1 MRNKKKKAQWYVHVW
16 YLVPLGIYATFWGS
30 FIGYIWHCGFLWD
43 VYMSFHSLSHSCY
56 AFGVSRVHVRVLW
69 DPMLLG
75 SWLIYIRYE
84 RWVTFLLGTP
94 NHCLIPTIPSFVIW
108 LSFIVLTW
116 VDHHSFYFLIA
127 FFCISLPL
135 SRSLF
140 HLLFISYILIHII
153 NSIPSSHHSHI
164 SLMVWPFI
172 LSLISL
178 STFPLVTSK
187 SMTHE
192 IFLCITSCTR
202 GYGFDHWVFEP
213 SFPSFLSP
221 YHSGLRY
228 VPCLKTTL
236 RPRDQTL
243 SLTVFTWTGFW

>member
-1 MRNKKKKAQWYVHVW
+1 MRLFYALHLVHEGMG
-16 YLVPLGIYATFWGS
+16 LI
-30 FIGYIWHCGFLWD
+30 IGYLCHLLRFIYWVYLSLW
-43 VYMSFHSLSHSCY
+43 VFVSFYEFFQSLSHSCY
-56 AFGVSRVHVRVLW
+56 AFGVSRVHMRVLW
-69 DPMLLG
+69 DPMLFR
-75 SWLIYIRYE
+75 SWLIYFRYE
-84 RWVTFLLGTP
+84 RWVTFLLGSP
-94 NHCLIPTIPSFVIW
+94 DHCLIPTIPSLVIW

-116 VDHHSFYFLIA
+116 VDHHSFHFPIV
-127 FFCISLPL
+127 FFCIPLPL

-140 HLLFISYILIHII
+140 HLLFIPYILIPITDL
-153 NSIPSSHHSHI
+153 IPSWHHSHI
-164 SLMVWPFI
+164 SLMAWPFI

-192 IFLCITSCTR
+192 IFLCITSCAR

-221 YHSGLRY
+221 SHLGLRC

>member
-1 MRNKKKKAQWYVHVW
+1 M
-16 YLVPLGIYATFWGS
+16 
-30 FIGYIWHCGFLWD
+30 
-43 VYMSFHSLSHSCY
+43 
-56 AFGVSRVHVRVLW
+56 
-69 DPMLLG
+69 
-75 SWLIYIRYE
+75 
-84 RWVTFLLGTP
+84 
-94 NHCLIPTIPSFVIW
+94 IW

-116 VDHHSFYFLIA
+116 VDHHSFHFLIA
-127 FFCISLPL
+127 FFCIPLPL
-135 SRSLF
+135 SRSSF
-140 HLLFISYILIHII
+140 HFL
-153 NSIPSSHHSHI
+153 SIPYLLIPITDWIPFSHHSCI

-192 IFLCITSCTR
+192 IFLCVTSCTR

-221 YHSGLRY
+221 YHLGLRY
-228 VPCLKTTL
+228 VLCLKTTL

-243 SLTVFTWTGFW
+243 SLTVFTWTGFLVDWLKFGRYYALFYGRYFWKHLVSLLLSILMFDGFLGLETVHWGY